1 MFQVKT
7 QGKASPG
14 LNQHCG
20 YAEPVA
26 VAAVCVYIQILL
38 FCLKGSF
45 WRKNPQDLAFTMRRM
60 NEN

>member
-45 WRKNPQDLAFTMRRM
+45 
-60 NEN
+60 